1 MISLGSSFFGTGTT
15 FACFHSLGTL
25 PWASDIA
32 KSSVK
37 DGASSVAHSL
47 NNVADIPSGPVALV
61 VQRPDNKQQTS
72 SAEIV
77 IDSRPTA
84 SVLFAG
90 FVAEVDGVFGQ
101 NTDVK

>member
-1 MISLGSSFFGTGTT
+1 
-15 FACFHSLGTL
+15 L

-61 VQRPDNKQQTS
+61 VQIPHNKQQTS
-72 SAEIV
+72 STEIV
-77 IDSRPTA
+77 KDSRPTA
-84 SVLFAG
+84 SVLFTG
-90 FVAEVDGVFGQ
+90 GRSVAELDGVFG
-101 NTDVK
+101 